1 MSSKYPFGLFPN
13 NNPYV
18 SMATTKT
25 RQVLIATARFHFKG
39 PLTTR
44 YRYERNFIESKL
56 TQCSFDPEVG
66 ARLLIDGSIMFIP
79 ISNIAAVEYFDQ
91 TYTE

>member
-1 MSSKYPFGLFPN
+1 MTTSKI
-13 NNPYV
+13 
-18 SMATTKT
+18 K
-25 RQVLIATARFHFKG
+25 QVVIATARFHLCNPIQTK
-39 PLTTR
+39 
-44 YRYERNFIESKL
+44 YRYGLQESKSTIIENKL